1 MATNDDTTALAAQA
15 EALTQSVATLTR
27 AADRLNRRT
36 RRSEIAIGMTILS
49 FLFDITLTILLY
61 VGLHDQQTVTQQIQA
76 VQANGAVVR
85 QDVLC
90 PLYQLLLSSESPQA
104 RAAYPHGTAAYD
116 QAFAT
121 LRAGKSALNCK

>member
-1 MATNDDTTALAAQA
+1 MTTNDTAALAAQA
-15 EALTQSVATLTR
+15 EALTQSVATL
-27 AADRLNRRT
+27 AHSADRLNKRT
-36 RRSEIAIGMTILS
+36 RRSEIIIGLTVLS

-61 VGLHDQQTVTQQIQA
+61 VGLHDQQDATRTIQA

-85 QDVLC
+85 QQVLC
-90 PLYQLLLSSESPQA
+90 PLYQLLISSESPQA
-104 RAAYPHGTAAYD
+104 RAAYPHGPAAYD